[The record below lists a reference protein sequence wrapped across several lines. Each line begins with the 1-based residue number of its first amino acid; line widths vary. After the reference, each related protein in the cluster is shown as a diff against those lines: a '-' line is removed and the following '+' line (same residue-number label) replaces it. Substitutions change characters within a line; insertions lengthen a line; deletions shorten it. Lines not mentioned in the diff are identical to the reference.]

1 MKIEDEIKVHFR
13 NDYHRVIINLT
24 YSVNQLNYRF
34 LQQIKKHKL
43 TDQQYNI
50 LMVLSTFNYSGP
62 VSIGFI
68 KERMLDKNSDVSRI
82 VDRLVEKELV
92 SRKENLTD
100 RRQKDLEITE
110 KGVALISEMGY
121 CEKETDNLF
130 QNLKLDEVRQLN
142 HLLDKL
148 RG

>member
-1 MKIEDEIKVHFR
+1 MRIEDEIKVHFR

-24 YSVNQLNYRF
+24 YSVNHLNYQF
-34 LQQIKKHKL
+34 LQQLKKHKL

-50 LMVLSTFNYSGP
+50 LMVLSTFNNSGP

-92 SRKENLTD
+92 SRKENATD
-100 RRQKDLEITE
+100 RRQKDLELTD
-110 KGVALISEMGY
+110 KGVALISEMDY

-130 QNLKLDEVRQLN
+130 QYLTLDEVRQLN
-142 HLLDKL
+142 NLLDKL

>member
-1 MKIEDEIKVHFR
+1 MKIDEEIKVHFR

-24 YSVNQLNYRF
+24 YTVNQLNYQF
-34 LQQIKKHKL
+34 LQQLKRYRL

-50 LMVLSTFNYSGP
+50 LMVLSTFNCAGP
-62 VSIGFI
+62 VSLGFI

>member
-1 MKIEDEIKVHFR
+1 MRIDDEIKMHFR

-24 YSVNQLNYRF
+24 YSVNQLNYQF
-34 LQQIKKHKL
+34 LQQVKIHKL

-50 LMVLSTFNYSGP
+50 LMVLITYNSSGP

-68 KERMLDKNSDVSRI
+68 RERMLDKNSDVSRI
-82 VDRLVEKELV
+82 IDRLVEKELV
-92 SRKENLTD
+92 SRKENATD

-121 CEKETDNLF
+121 CEKETENLF
-130 QNLKLDEVRQLN
+130 KYLTLDEVRQLN

>member
-1 MKIEDEIKVHFR
+1 MKIDDEIKAHFR

-24 YSVNQLNYRF
+24 YSVNQLNYQF

-50 LMVLSTFNYSGP
+50 LMILNTVNPSGP

-68 KERMLDKNSDVSRI
+68 RERMPDKNSDVSRI

-92 SRKENLTD
+92 SRKENPND

-121 CEKETDNLF
+121 CEKETENLF
-130 QNLKLDEVRQLN
+130 RYLTLDEVRQLN

>member
-1 MKIEDEIKVHFR
+1 MKIDDEIKVQFR

-24 YSVNQLNYRF
+24 YSVNQLNYQF

-50 LMVLSTFNYSGP
+50 LMVLNTVNPSGP

-68 KERMLDKNSDVSRI
+68 RERMPDKNSDVSRI

-92 SRKENLTD
+92 SRKENPND

-110 KGVALISEMGY
+110 KGVTLISEMGY
-121 CEKETDNLF
+121 CEKETENLF
-130 QNLKLDEVRQLN
+130 RYLTLDEVRQLN

>member
-1 MKIEDEIKVHFR
+1 MKIDDEIKVHFR

-24 YSVNQLNYRF
+24 YSVNQLNYQF

-50 LMVLSTFNYSGP
+50 LMVLNTVNPSGP

-68 KERMLDKNSDVSRI
+68 RERMPDKNSDVSRI

-92 SRKENLTD
+92 SRKENPND

-121 CEKETDNLF
+121 CEKETENLF
-130 QNLKLDEVRQLN
+130 KYLTLDEVRQLN